1 MLFILAGS
9 DTAAVAVTVAETEEL
24 RRKAEEAAAD
34 AIKAKQEA
42 EQRAAAEAK
51 AEVQ

>member
-1 MLFILAGS
+1 MLLMFTGS
-9 DTAAVAVTVAETEEL
+9 AAVAVTVAETEEL

-34 AIKAKQEA
+34 AIKAKKEA

>member
-1 MLFILAGS
+1 MLLMFTGS
-9 DTAAVAVTVAETEEL
+9 AAVAVTVAETEEL

-34 AIKAKQEA
+34 AVKAKQEA

>member
-1 MLFILAGS
+1 MILAAL
-9 DTAAVAVTVAETEEL
+9 DTASAVTAAETEEL

-34 AIKAKQEA
+34 AIKAKKEA